1 MKMDKEFKKAAI
13 KLSVGATAGVI
24 CLTAFFSDEQKFIFS
39 NIDKFDTEKK
49 FNTLVEA
56 NGDNVSLV
64 FVKNYYDN
72 SGSTVQIR
80 TQDGLEVLT
89 SLKNA
94 QLLDVSDYQQAYEY
108 ANRLAAGDDDKV
120 FCYDENQDLSLDIE
134 KIGYKK
140 HLLRSYNFNYAIV
153 LEDDG
158 LATLYE
164 VASYR
169 RWSDDKIQFTTVDG
183 DVLLKSADMVKL
195 LSIDNA
201 SMDSVYEYAT
211 SLVGDDDNL
220 IDNTIKVYKKQK

>member
-1 MKMDKEFKKAAI
+1 MKMDKEFKTAAI
-13 KLSVGATAGVI
+13 KFSVGATAGVI
-24 CLTAFFSDEQKFIFS
+24 CLTAFFSDGQKFILG
-39 NIDKFDTEKK
+39 NVDKLDTEKK
-49 FNTLVEA
+49 FNTLIEA
-56 NGDNVSLV
+56 NGDNVSVV

-108 ANRLAAGDDDKV
+108 ASKLADGDDGKV
-120 FCYDENQDLSLDIE
+120 VCYDENQDLSLDIE
-134 KIGYKK
+134 NIGYKR
-140 HLLRSYNFNYAIV
+140 HLMKSRNFNYALV
-153 LEDDG
+153 LEDDD

-164 VASYR
+164 VDSYR
-169 RWSDDKIQFTTVDG
+169 KWADDKIQFTTVDG
-183 DVLLKSADMVKL
+183 AVLLKNVDMVKL

-201 SMDSVYEYAT
+201 SIDSVYEYAT

-220 IDNTIKVYKKQK
+220 VDNTIKVYKKSK

>member
-49 FNTLVEA
+49 FNTLIEA